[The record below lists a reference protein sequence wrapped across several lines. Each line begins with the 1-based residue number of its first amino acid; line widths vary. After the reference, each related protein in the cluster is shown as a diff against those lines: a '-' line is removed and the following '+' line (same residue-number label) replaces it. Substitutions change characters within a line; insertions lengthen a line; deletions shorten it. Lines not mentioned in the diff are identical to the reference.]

1 MIKLKTN
8 RVLLYK
14 VYDAICRMKRGVGV
28 MQIFHYHTGIVPLS
42 CVEIKFLKAYATFF
56 EFN

>member
-1 MIKLKTN
+1 MIKLKTD

-14 VYDAICRMKRGVGV
+14 IYDAICMMKRGVGV

-42 CVEIKFLKAYATFF
+42 CVEIEFLKTYATY
-56 EFN
+56 FN